1 EILNVQSGKN
11 LDSIKALKERRD
23 VLEADLEETN
33 KRMLNLSNQLELM
46 DEPSAFLLNRLSE
59 LEKGAKEKQDE
70 LEELRGELSSVERI
84 EKEAGEK

>member
-1 EILNVQSGKN
+1 MDSLNWKEILNVQSGKN

-59 LEKGAKEKQDE
+59 LE
-70 LEELRGELSSVERI
+70 
-84 EKEAGEK
+84 

>member
-1 EILNVQSGKN
+1 
-11 LDSIKALKERRD
+11 
-23 VLEADLEETN
+23 LEETN

-84 EKEAGEK
+84 EKEAGEKVEKNSDFIEYLSYGATLIDGE